1 MSDEKVKIIGQTFG
15 GETSQVF
22 LLITTDI
29 AILNISGGGVLSIE
43 KNSHYYDIDD
53 GTTPDFI
60 VADKEK
66 FLTVNIPPKSSI
78 LSFYR

>member
-53 GTTPDFI
+53 GATPDFVI
-60 VADKEK
+60 VDKEDIFDREYTTK
-66 FLTVNIPPKSSI
+66 VVHSL
-78 LSFYR
+78 FYR

>member
-1 MSDEKVKIIGQTFG
+1 MSDEKGKLLGKILVEGHLKF
-15 GETSQVF
+15 F
-22 LLITTDI
+22 PLITTDD

-60 VADKEK
+60 VADKEE